1 MSKKTLVSAI
11 TAALVVGAA
20 STTFAANNPF
30 SDVPA
35 DSWAYDAVST
45 LAADGVIDGYPDGTY
60 QGQNTMT
67 RYEMAQIV
75 ARAMAKTDLEKA
87 DKVLVDKLAAE
98 FADELDNLGVRVADL
113 EKKSDN
119 VVWKGELRY
128 RYVDASSDAVSKITG
143 KKYNDNDTS
152 QVMFRLEPKAYIGD
166 TGWTAN
172 VRVDYEMK
180 ADEDANGKTVV
191 ARAYAKGPIGH
202 NTTVTAG
209 RIPLLDTYGMLLDE
223 HMSGAQIDITSG
235 SDKNFTTSL
244 LAGRYNPGH
253 DNPDILPG
261 QTLKDFT
268 ADFYAAQ
275 FNYKSE
281 KFDANAM
288 YAVMTNIENTQ
299 SSDIKNPNDSFG
311 LWGNAY
317 TYDKDK
323 MNIWSVGGLYRF
335 DNNWG
340 LLGQY
345 AVNTESDNS
354 ADKQAYMAELQY
366 KNANIADPGSWGA
379 YVAYRH
385 FGKDVTIATT
395 YKDVFNNQKDVEAFI
410 PRYEKY
416 IRSKD
421 KVIINPMFPGYLFI
435 KTSKDQIEFDTM
447 LTLMYE
453 QKDGVI
459 KELKKDEVS
468 ALTKDEIHLLHLLL
482 NKHYILKISK
492 GYKEDGRLILTE
504 GPLMKLQE
512 HITAIIPKDHLA
524 ILNIKFLNRK
534 IKAGLEMQNR
544 NI

>member
-1 MSKKTLVSAI
+1 MFKKKLITSAI
-11 TAALVVGAA
+11 TASLMMGIA
-20 STTFAANNPF
+20 STSFAATNPF

-35 DSWAYDAVST
+35 DSWAYDAVTT
-45 LAADGVIDGYPDGTY
+45 LANDGVIDGYPDGTY

-75 ARAMAKTDLEKA
+75 ARAMARTDLEKA
-87 DKVLVDKLAAE
+87 DKAIVDKLAVE

-119 VVWKGELRY
+119 IKWKGELKY
-128 RYVDASSDAVSKITG
+128 KYSQENHDEG
-143 KKYNDNDTS
+143 KDKRSNKLE
-152 QVMFRLEPKAYIGD
+152 FKLEPKAYIGD

-323 MNIWSVGGLYRF
+323 M
-335 DNNWG
+335 
-340 LLGQY
+340 
-345 AVNTESDNS
+345 
-354 ADKQAYMAELQY
+354 K
-366 KNANIADPGSWGA
+366 
-379 YVAYRH
+379 
-385 FGKDVTIATT
+385 
-395 YKDVFNNQKDVEAFI
+395 
-410 PRYEKY
+410 
-416 IRSKD
+416 
-421 KVIINPMFPGYLFI
+421 I
-435 KTSKDQIEFDTM
+435 K
-447 LTLMYE
+447 YE
-453 QKDGVI
+453 QLKV
-459 KELKKDEVS
+459 ELKV
-468 ALTKDEIHLLHLLL
+468 
-482 NKHYILKISK
+482 K
-492 GYKEDGRLILTE
+492 GLI
-504 GPLMKLQE
+504 
-512 HITAIIPKDHLA
+512 
-524 ILNIKFLNRK
+524 
-534 IKAGLEMQNR
+534 
-544 NI
+544 

>member
-223 HMSGAQIDITSG
+223 HMSGAQIDIASG

-268 ADFYAAQ
+268 ADFYATQ

-288 YAVMTNIENTQ
+288 YAVMTNIEPGSTN
-299 SSDIKNPNDSFG
+299 
-311 LWGNAY
+311 WGTWAGQ
-317 TYDKDK
+317 TVYDYDK

-354 ADKQAYMAELQY
+354 DDKQAYMAELQY

-395 YKDVFNNQKDVEAFI
+395 KMYLTIK
-410 PRYEKY
+410 
-416 IRSKD
+416 
-421 KVIINPMFPGYLFI
+421 KV
-435 KTSKDQIEFDTM
+435 
-447 LTLMYE
+447 
-453 QKDGVI
+453 
-459 KELKKDEVS
+459 
-468 ALTKDEIHLLHLLL
+468 LL
-482 NKHYILKISK
+482 
-492 GYKEDGRLILTE
+492 
-504 GPLMKLQE
+504 
-512 HITAIIPKDHLA
+512 
-524 ILNIKFLNRK
+524 
-534 IKAGLEMQNR
+534 
-544 NI
+544 